1 MDLWWFRM
9 VEEKKSGQSNVK
21 NVAFRVVKA
30 TLRVVVV
37 YLLYFFLAPLLA
49 PIFKLVP
56 GFAGTIE
63 TFVVVFIVLMVLGD
77 LAERTIF
84 QCFFSTARSLF
95 VIAYL
100 ILSLG
105 DGIINV
111 GFENFSL
118 SVNLTMFCTIAV
130 LLSLLGLARSV
141 LQAINFMNER
151 AESSI
156 QT

>member
-1 MDLWWFRM
+1 M
-9 VEEKKSGQSNVK
+9 VEVKKNSQSIVK

-30 TLRVVVV
+30 TVKALLV
-37 YLLYFFLAPLLA
+37 YLLYFFLASLLA

-56 GFAGTIE
+56 GFMGTIE

-77 LAERTIF
+77 LTERTIF

-105 DGIINV
+105 NGVINV
-111 GFENFSL
+111 GFENLSL
-118 SVNLTMFCTIAV
+118 SVNLTMLYTIAM

-141 LQAINFMNER
+141 LQAINFVYER

-156 QT
+156 QP

>member
-1 MDLWWFRM
+1 M
-9 VEEKKSGQSNVK
+9 VEAKKNSRSKVK
-21 NVAFRVVKA
+21 GVAFRVVKA
-30 TLRVVVV
+30 TVKAVLI

-49 PIFKLVP
+49 PIFELVP
-56 GFAGTIE
+56 GFMGTIE

-77 LAERTIF
+77 LAAHTIF
-84 QCFFSTARSLF
+84 QYFLGMAMSLF

-105 DGIINV
+105 DGIISV
-111 GFENFSL
+111 SFENFTL
-118 SVNLTMFCTIAV
+118 TVNLTMFYTITV

-156 QT
+156 QP

>member
-1 MDLWWFRM
+1 M
-9 VEEKKSGQSNVK
+9 VEEKKNSQSKVK
-21 NVAFRVVKA
+21 DLAFRVVKA
-30 TLRVVVV
+30 TLKAVLV
-37 YLLYFFLAPLLA
+37 YLLYFFLAPLFA

-56 GFAGTIE
+56 GFMGTIE
-63 TFVVVFIVLMVLGD
+63 TIVVVFIVLMVLGD
-77 LAERTIF
+77 LTERTIF

-95 VIAYL
+95 VVAYL

-118 SVNLTMFCTIAV
+118 TVNLTMLYTIAV

-156 QT
+156 QP

>member
-1 MDLWWFRM
+1 M
-9 VEEKKSGQSNVK
+9 VEAKKNSQSKVK
-21 NVAFRVVKA
+21 DVAFRVVKA
-30 TLRVVVV
+30 TLKAVVV

-49 PIFKLVP
+49 PLFALVP
-56 GFAGTIE
+56 GFMETIE
-63 TFVVVFIVLMVLGD
+63 VFVMVYIVLMILGD
-77 LAERTIF
+77 LTEHTIF

-95 VIAYL
+95 IIAYL

-118 SVNLTMFCTIAV
+118 TVNLTMFYTIAA

-141 LQAINFMNER
+141 LQAINFMSER

-156 QT
+156 QP